1 MVVRLANCDC
11 SISPY
16 IYSFP
21 LDVLRTK
28 IKRELDDAVGDGIE
42 LGIDGYCK
50 RSLNAGGVN
59 GDMMYLVNHILSP
72 SHDIPSGMSIHGL

>member
-1 MVVRLANCDC
+1 MVVRLADYDC

-16 IYSFP
+16 IYGLP
-21 LDVLRTK
+21 LDVLTTK
-28 IKRELDDAVGDGIE
+28 IKRELDDGVGDGIE

-59 GDMMYLVNHILSP
+59 GGHDVSRQ
-72 SHDIPSGMSIHGL
+72 SHSITFS